1 MHTLTDTSVPVV
13 GDPWHYNRGPT
24 YMPDPDGTGGTTG
37 GPGPGNPVSTSYMP
51 DPDGTGSPS
60 GRRGPASP
68 VSSGYMPD
76 PDGSGSPSG
85 RGPGNPVS
93 SYYMPDPEGDG
104 SSLRRG
110 PGGPLSAP
118 VSIIAPAL
126 QGSTAH
132 AGSLANPTATGGTK
146 LQ

>member
-60 GRRGPASP
+60 GRRGPGNP

-85 RGPGNPVS
+85 RGPG
-93 SYYMPDPEGDG
+93 D
-104 SSLRRG
+104 
-110 PGGPLSAP
+110 PLSAP